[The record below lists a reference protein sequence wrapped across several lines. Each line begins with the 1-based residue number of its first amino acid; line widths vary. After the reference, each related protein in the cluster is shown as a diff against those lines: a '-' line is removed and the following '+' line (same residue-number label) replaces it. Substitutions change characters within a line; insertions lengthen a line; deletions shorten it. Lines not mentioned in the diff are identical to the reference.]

1 MEGLDSTIGSY
12 ESYQHRSYF
21 SALDGLRGLSI
32 LLVLLHHATRF
43 PGYPLLQ
50 TLQENG
56 RYGVAFFFAI
66 SGFLIC
72 TLFLHEESKTG
83 RIDLWKF
90 YGRRT
95 LRLLPLY
102 YAVLLFQVIL
112 VFSLHEYSLANQQL
126 FSDKL
131 SSYIF
136 YYSNWLPTSTQGP
149 FFCAWSLAVEEQFY
163 LVFGLL
169 LFCVSHRAVVGLAL
183 AALFVKAIVYQL
195 FG

>member
-1 MEGLDSTIGSY
+1 MQSLEPTVGSF
-12 ESYQHRSYF
+12 ESYQRRSYF
-21 SALDGLRGLSI
+21 GALDGLRGVSI
-32 LLVLLHHATRF
+32 LLVLLHHSLLF

-90 YGRRT
+90 YGRRV

-102 YAVLLFQVIL
+102 YAVLLLQMIL
-112 VFSLHEYSLANQQL
+112 VYGLHQYSPENQQL
-126 FSDKL
+126 FGDKL
-131 SSYIF
+131 CSYIF

-149 FFCAWSLAVEEQFY
+149 FFCAWSLAV
-163 LVFGLL
+163 
-169 LFCVSHRAVVGLAL
+169 
-183 AALFVKAIVYQL
+183 
-195 FG
+195 